1 EKELLSPCEGGFIAD
16 GSLDVEDLF
25 EAMNLEMPEAADEEE
40 EADSVSG
47 LVADRLGRIPGPGE
61 HAVVEWGGVRFEV
74 LAADERRIET
84 VRCTL
89 AGAEAQ
95 EEAE

>member
-1 EKELLSPCEGGFIAD
+1 
-16 GSLDVEDLF
+16 
-25 EAMNLEMPEAADEEE
+25 MPEAADEEE
-40 EADSVSG
+40 EAGSVSG
-47 LVADRLGRIPGPGE
+47 RWAGRLGRIPGPGE

-89 AGAEAQ
+89 AGAKPQ